1 MLRVEDRVT
10 LPLAIAAVIRR
21 DDGRFLLVRRADG
34 RPAAGY
40 WTPVT
45 GRVEPGESLAQALER
60 EVREEV
66 GLRVVAGRELHRCPT
81 SDGRF
86 LLVWLEASIDEGE
99 AARRLVLQ
107 PDEVAEA
114 AWLLPQEA
122 VLRAPMFE
130 ATRAFFERLRS
141 PDCDSEG
148 APRGPVAG
156 QGGEP

>member
-1 MLRVEDRVT
+1 MMVPMS
-10 LPLAIAAVIRR
+10 LPLAVAAVLRR
-21 DDGRFLLVRRADG
+21 EDGRYLLVKRAAS
-34 RPAAGY
+34 RPAPGY

-45 GRVEPGESLAQALER
+45 GRVEPGETLSRALER

-86 LLVWLEASIDEGE
+86 LLVWLEAGVDEGE
-99 AARRLVLQ
+99 AARPLVLQ

-114 AWLLPQEA
+114 AWLSPAEA
-122 VLRAPMFE
+122 VLRAPMFD

-141 PDCDSEG
+141 PDCDGDG
-148 APRGPVAG
+148 APREPVGGPG
-156 QGGEP
+156 R